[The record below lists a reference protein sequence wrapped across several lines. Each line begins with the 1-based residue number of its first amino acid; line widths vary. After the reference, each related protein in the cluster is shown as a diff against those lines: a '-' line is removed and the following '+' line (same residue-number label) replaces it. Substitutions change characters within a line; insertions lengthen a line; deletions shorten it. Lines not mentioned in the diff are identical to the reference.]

1 MGFLIDVFDR
11 FVIISSI
18 LVLIVASFPT
28 IVSKRVSSIHG
39 SLEPLFENLF
49 FNRILTVAS
58 FPTLLRV
65 ETA

>member
-28 IVSKRVSSIHG
+28 IVSKRVSFIHG